1 MKRFMVVYS
10 TPDEE
15 SVFEEGVII
24 KGSSGAAFFD
34 DRGNADQFKMD
45 TECGLGGCAAVYE
58 WKEATVENDFDGG
71 YYEFLYE

>member
-15 SVFEEGVII
+15 SIFEEGAVI

-45 TECGLGGCAAVYE
+45 TECGLGGFAQMYVWKKDHYVFEYE
-58 WKEATVENDFDGG
+58 
-71 YYEFLYE
+71 